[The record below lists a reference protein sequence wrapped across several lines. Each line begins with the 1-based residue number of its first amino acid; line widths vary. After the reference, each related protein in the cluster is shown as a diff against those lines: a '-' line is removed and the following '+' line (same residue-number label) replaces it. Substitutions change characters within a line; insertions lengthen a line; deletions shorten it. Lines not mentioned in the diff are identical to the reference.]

1 MRYARLAL
9 IAACA
14 ATLLSGSALA
24 QGEASLSAP
33 QGLKPFLLRADE
45 SPRHAFPRTPSFS
58 WAPVRGA
65 SRYEFQLAK
74 SPDFDESSVLYSTS
88 LKSPAVTIPMALP
101 WMSGNPYAA
110 YGRVRART
118 GAGVTAWTKP
128 FGFNVEWD
136 TLPEAIL
143 SAQPGLAR
151 WTPVPGATSYH
162 VWFTD
167 IGKVVA
173 TRTNAVDERE
183 FYAFHRVPS
192 FIGSVHWRVRAVR
205 TMYGTIPSNLPRV
218 TYGPWSKVNTS
229 KNTTP
234 SSGPLKLVSA
244 VSDDGTE
251 STAAVARA
259 HRLTPAFTFSGDQ
272 VGSAS
277 YTLFRVYVFSDSKCV
292 NVIYRGAI
300 TGGPSYAPRTTGP
313 LALPQSAQ
321 DVLDAASTYLPDG
334 QEGKTFMADTASVQT
349 TESDRPA
356 AAAAA
361 KPTKSGSTVGTG
373 STDPL
378 PGADLALP
386 SLPALTGA
394 PVDLWDSG
402 WPHGRFYWTVIPV
415 VATIAS
421 SKSTILTGGGTQGSA
436 SITVAS
442 IAGISKGSALTV
454 GAGESAE
461 LALVESVT
469 GSIVTLSSPLTRSHG
484 SGEKVSQGTQVEY
497 RDAELPQDAC
507 SNGRVMAFGKQS
519 SPVVAGGSTAF
530 ASGLS
535 PNGRL
540 VASVNQK
547 TAFFG
552 APLVAWKPALGAD
565 GYQVEWSKKA
575 YPWKAAGSLATQ
587 STSALL
593 PLKAG
598 GWFYRVRGVNA
609 LLPGSAKAMSWSAPQ
624 RLTLARPV
632 FRVAGN

>member
-1 MRYARLAL
+1 M
-9 IAACA
+9 
-14 ATLLSGSALA
+14 
-24 QGEASLSAP
+24 
-33 QGLKPFLLRADE
+33 
-45 SPRHAFPRTPSFS
+45 
-58 WAPVRGA
+58 RGA
-65 SRYEFQLAK
+65 ARYEFQLAK
-74 SPDFDESSVLYSTS
+74 SPDFDESSMLYSTS

-101 WMSGNPYAA
+101 WMSGDPYAA

-118 GAGVTAWTKP
+118 AGGVTAWTKP
-128 FGFNVEWD
+128 FGFNVVWD
-136 TLPEAIL
+136 TLPEAIV
-143 SAQPGLAR
+143 SSQPGLSR
-151 WTPVPGATSYH
+151 WAPVPGATSYH

-167 IGKVVA
+167 IAKVVA

-183 FYAFHRVPS
+183 FYSFHRAS
-192 FIGSVHWRVRAVR
+192 AYIGAVHWRVRAVR
-205 TMYGTIPSNLPRV
+205 TMYGTIPSSLPRV

-229 KNTTP
+229 KNP
-234 SSGPLKLVSA
+234 NVSSGPLKLVSA

-251 STAAVARA
+251 STPGAARV

-272 VGSAS
+272 VGGTS
-277 YTLFRVYVFSDSKCV
+277 YTLFRVYVFSDSQCV

-313 LALPQSAQ
+313 LALPQSSA
-321 DVLDAASTYLPDG
+321 DLLAAETAYLPDG

-349 TESDRPA
+349 TESDKPA

-361 KPTKSGSTVGTG
+361 PAKAGSTAATPV
-373 STDPL
+373 

-402 WPHGRFYWTVIPV
+402 WPHGRFYWTVVPV
-415 VATIAS
+415 SAKVGNT
-421 SKSTILTGGGTQGSA
+421 KSTILTGGGSSGSL

-442 IAGISKGSALTV
+442 ITGISKGSTLNI
-454 GAGESAE
+454 GSGGNAE
-461 LALVESVT
+461 LALVDSVT
-469 GSIVTLSSPLTRSHG
+469 GSVVNLSSPLTQSHG
-484 SGEKVSQGTQVEY
+484 SGEKVSQGTQIEY

-507 SNGRVMAFGKQS
+507 ANGRVMAFGKQS
-519 SPVVAGGSTAF
+519 APVVAGGSTAF

-535 PNGRL
+535 PKGRL
-540 VASVNQK
+540 VASASHR
-547 TAFFG
+547 TSFFG

-565 GYQVEWSKKA
+565 AYQVEWSKRA

-598 GWFYRVRGVNA
+598 RWFYRVRGVNA
-609 LLPGSAKAMSWSAPQ
+609 LLPGSAKAMSWSSAQ
-624 RLTLARPV
+624 QLTLARPV
-632 FRVAGN
+632 FHVAP